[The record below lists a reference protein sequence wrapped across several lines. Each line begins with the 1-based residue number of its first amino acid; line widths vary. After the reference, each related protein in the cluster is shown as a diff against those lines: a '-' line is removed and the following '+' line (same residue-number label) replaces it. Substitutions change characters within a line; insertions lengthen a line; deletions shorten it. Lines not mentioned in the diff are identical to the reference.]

1 MYKMQYCL
9 IFTLDVSNEVIIS
22 SNNYIKT
29 LTFVLDILY
38 IYEILNIDKF
48 RNQSEIIHC
57 QYVWVNIIIYVSSY
71 T

>member
-1 MYKMQYCL
+1 MQYCL

-57 QYVWVNIIIYVSSY
+57 QYV
-71 T
+71 